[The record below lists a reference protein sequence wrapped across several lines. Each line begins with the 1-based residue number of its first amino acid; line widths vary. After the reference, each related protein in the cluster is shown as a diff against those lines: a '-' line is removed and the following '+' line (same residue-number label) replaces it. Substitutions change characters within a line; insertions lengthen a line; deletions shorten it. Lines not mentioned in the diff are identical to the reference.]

1 MPVLN
6 DTQTGAIGV
15 VDDLPTGVPCP
26 SHGRDN
32 LERKLVRKLDLRMSV
47 ILLLYTMNMV
57 SLRFLQTL
65 LGYLPCILDRQIKR

>member
-6 DTQTGAIGV
+6 DTQTGGAIGV

-26 SHGRDN
+26 SHSRDN

-57 SLRFLQTL
+57 SLMFFAKLYSDTCRAS
-65 LGYLPCILDRQIKR
+65 